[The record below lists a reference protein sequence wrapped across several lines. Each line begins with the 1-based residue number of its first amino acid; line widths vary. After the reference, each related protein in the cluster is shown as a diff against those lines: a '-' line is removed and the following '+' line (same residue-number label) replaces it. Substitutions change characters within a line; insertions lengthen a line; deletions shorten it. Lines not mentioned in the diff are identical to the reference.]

1 MGWRNKKSCE
11 RCKESGKDIEN
22 VTLLH
27 CKEGVKE
34 G

>member
-1 MGWRNKKSCE
+1 VGRRNKKSCK
-11 RCKESGKDIEN
+11 RRKESGKDIKN

-27 CKEGVKE
+27 GKKGVKE